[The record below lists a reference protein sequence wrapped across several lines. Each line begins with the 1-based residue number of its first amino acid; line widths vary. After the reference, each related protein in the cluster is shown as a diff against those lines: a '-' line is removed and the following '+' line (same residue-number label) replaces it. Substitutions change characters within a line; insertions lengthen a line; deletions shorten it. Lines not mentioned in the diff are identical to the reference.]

1 MTFKLIFF
9 SSCYDSRYLDQ
20 RSLSSGCLPIYGAL
34 YSACSRYFYTKAH
47 GLHQQNR
54 SILHHPNV
62 YVSHDQM
69 KHKILRSMA
78 L

>member
-1 MTFKLIFF
+1 LN
-9 SSCYDSRYLDQ
+9 
-20 RSLSSGCLPIYGAL
+20 
-34 YSACSRYFYTKAH
+34 TKAH

-54 SILHHPNV
+54 SILRHPNV